1 MPSSRLVRRSP
12 RRLFELR
19 GEHGITGL
27 ETAIILIAFVVVA
40 AVFSFVVLS
49 TGLFSADRGRDA
61 VLGGL
66 NKTRGSIEI
75 TGGILATSNQ
85 TRLTNLAITVTLAAG
100 GDYVSFDP
108 AATNNR
114 TIISY
119 DDAVVADHELAYTVT
134 VIVGDADN
142 VLEVGELFEIGLNLT
157 QNALIDLR
165 ENDTFTLEVKPPSG
179 SYHVIQRSTPPS
191 ISATIIDLN

>member
-1 MPSSRLVRRSP
+1 MSPSQLI
-12 RRLFELR
+12 RRLRAES
-19 GEHGITGL
+19 GITGL
-27 ETAIILIAFVVVA
+27 ETAIVLIAFIVVA
-40 AVFSFVVLS
+40 SVFSFVVLS
-49 TGLFSADRGRDA
+49 TGLFAAERGRDT

-66 NKTRGSIEI
+66 SKTRGSIEI

-85 TRLTNLAITVTLAAG
+85 TRLTNLMITVTLAAG
-100 GDYVSFDP
+100 GDSVNLNP
-108 AATNNR
+108 ASTTNR

-119 DDAVVADHELAYTVT
+119 NDAVVADNDLTYTVT
-134 VIVGDADN
+134 VIVGDADE

-165 ENDTFTLEVKPPSG
+165 ENDKFTLEVKPPSG